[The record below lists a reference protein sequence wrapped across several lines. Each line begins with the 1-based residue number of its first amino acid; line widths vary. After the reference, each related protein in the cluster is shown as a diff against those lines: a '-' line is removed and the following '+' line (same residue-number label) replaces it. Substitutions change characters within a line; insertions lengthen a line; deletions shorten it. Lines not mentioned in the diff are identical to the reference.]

1 MKIVSYNIHYAIGK
15 DDRYD
20 LERIADSIAGADI
33 IALQEVER
41 YYDTPQSPSQPEDIA
56 ALLPE
61 HYWVYDASFDID
73 CSECQANGHIINR
86 RRQHGQMLLSR
97 WPIIAKR
104 HFALPRVY
112 IDHEFNMQMGVL
124 EGIIDTPLGALRI
137 YNVHFGSISSEE
149 RQRQADRVLELV
161 REAPSQGGAWTGP
174 NGEFSERDWC
184 VGNPEPPM
192 PATAIVLG
200 DFNLEPDSPEYQIL
214 CGATDDNGTALLTD
228 LWAFLN
234 PAGKVMSWHS
244 NPSKRGPQECA
255 LLDYC
260 LVTEALMARVNACWI
275 DEAAAGSDHQP
286 LWAEFDVS

>member
-20 LERIADSIAGADI
+20 LERIAAAVAGADI

-73 CSECQANGHIINR
+73 CSERQANGHIVNR

-104 HFALPRVY
+104 YFALPRVY
-112 IDHEFNMQMGVL
+112 IDDEFNMQMGVL

-137 YNVHFGSISSEE
+137 YNVHFGSVSSEE

-174 NGEFSERDWC
+174 NAEFSERDWC

-200 DFNLEPDSPEYQIL
+200 DFNLEPDSSEYQIL
-214 CGATDDNGTALLTD
+214 CGATDDSGTALLTD
-228 LWAFLN
+228 IGALRN
-234 PAGKVMSWHS
+234 PGHKIMSWHS
-244 NPSKRGPQECA
+244 HPSKLGPQECA

>member
-20 LERIADSIAGADI
+20 LERIATAVAAADI

-73 CSECQANGHIINR
+73 CSERQADGRIINR

-104 HFALPRVY
+104 YFALPRVY
-112 IDHEFNMQMGVL
+112 IDNEFNMQMGVL

-137 YNVHFGSISSEE
+137 YNVHFGSVSSEE
-149 RQRQADRVLELV
+149 RQQQADRVLELV
-161 REAPSQGGAWTGP
+161 REAPSQGGAWSGP

-200 DFNLEPDSPEYQIL
+200 DFNMKPDSREYQML
-214 CGATDDNGTALLTD
+214 CEAKGVSDTALLTD
-228 LWAFLN
+228 VWALFN
-234 PAGKVMSWHS
+234 PERQVMSWHS
-244 NPSKRGPQECA
+244 NPSKRGPQACA

-260 LVTEALMARVNACWI
+260 LVTEALTTRTSACWI

-286 LWAEFDVS
+286 L